1 MYIAFFKVITITGAW
16 SSMLHEDKRNFFR
29 MMVNAQALLMILD
42 SESGRQIDGVCRDL
56 SATGMSIE
64 LDEPL
69 EVNTEL
75 KVKVGS
81 TNNGVPSL
89 DAIAKVIRC
98 TSLET
103 DEYLIGLE
111 FIEIN

>member
-1 MYIAFFKVITITGAW
+1 
-16 SSMLHEDKRNFFR
+16 MLYEDKRNFFR
-29 MMVNAQALLMILD
+29 MMVNAQVQINLLD
-42 SESGRQIDGVCRDL
+42 SESGRQLDGVCRDL

-75 KVKVGS
+75 KIKVDS

-98 TSLET
+98 TSLESQ
-103 DEYLIGLE
+103 EYLIGLE
-111 FIEIN
+111 FIEMN

>member
-1 MYIAFFKVITITGAW
+1 
-16 SSMLHEDKRNFFR
+16 MLHEDKRNFFR

-42 SESGRQIDGVCRDL
+42 SESGREIDGVCRDL

-69 EVNTEL
+69 EINTEL
-75 KVKVGS
+75 KVKVDS

-98 TSLET
+98 SGLES